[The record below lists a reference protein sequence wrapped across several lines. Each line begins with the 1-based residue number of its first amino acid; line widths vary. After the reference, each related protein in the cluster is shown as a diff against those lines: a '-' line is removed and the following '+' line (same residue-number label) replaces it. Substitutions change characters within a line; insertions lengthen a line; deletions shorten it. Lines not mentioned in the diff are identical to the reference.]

1 MTTIDSGAHTSQL
14 IGRVGEQVTLLC
26 LSDEQVQSASWRG
39 TATTN
44 LTFTGL
50 TSANAGVYT
59 CGGTTMNN
67 REVSHSVNI
76 TVSREFS
83 Y

>member
-1 MTTIDSGAHTSQL
+1 MI
-14 IGRVGEQVTLLC
+14 LLC
-26 LSDEQVQSASWRG
+26 RSDEQVQSASWRG

-59 CGGTTMNN
+59 CSGTTMNN
-67 REVSHSVNI
+67 REVSHSVNL
-76 TVSREFS
+76 TVSCEFTA
-83 Y
+83 